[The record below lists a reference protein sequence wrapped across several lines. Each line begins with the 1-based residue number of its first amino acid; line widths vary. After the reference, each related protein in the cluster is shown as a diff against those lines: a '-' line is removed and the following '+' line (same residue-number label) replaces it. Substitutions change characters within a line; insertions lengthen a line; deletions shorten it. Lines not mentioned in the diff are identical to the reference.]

1 MIAHV
6 SHWYHSVLYA
16 APVLVVV
23 VGLWLSG
30 RAADRAERAGGSR
43 TAEPDDPA

>member
-1 MIAHV
+1 VTLAHV

-30 RAADRAERAGGSR
+30 RAAARAEREE
-43 TAEPDDPA
+43 AEGPPPPEA